1 MNIALNTPAR
11 KRTAAAIVLVIAAAY
26 SLAVTRGIV
35 AVWLFSRAA
44 ELSGPA
50 ELTSLRRAAWLDPG
64 NADYRYH
71 LGRYY
76 DLAARDPRTAVVHYS
91 EAVRLNP
98 HAARYWF
105 DLASAYQVLGD
116 RESQTASLERAI
128 QADPMTPD
136 VAWEAA
142 NLYLVRGENE
152 KALREFSVVMANDT
166 SLAATSIQFCW
177 RVDPDVDSLL
187 RDVVPRNPDAYTAFL
202 AFLQMNADVLLGKVL
217 HPSADNDTALLTQ
230 QLEQETA
237 GTFKVWDALMQ
248 TSQPFEVRYVY
259 DYIRFLI
266 LHKEVD
272 EAVLAWQQATAR
284 FDLTSY
290 RPSSRNLV
298 VNGNFSLDVLN
309 NGFDWH
315 YERQPGVSLML
326 EHSTPQPS
334 EDAAGQTGTVSRLLA
349 LFGDAP
355 APRRPVRGARPL
367 MIAFDGPSIN
377 DAGLYQYVP
386 VQPNTTYEFSA
397 HYKNKGEQEGA
408 GGPHLTI
415 QDQYT
420 QAVYYESDEL
430 KENSSNSSA
439 SDSEAKDKDKDDKDN
454 DKDEDSWKL
463 VNGEFTTAPDCKL
476 VVLHI
481 RRLPEGLPIRGKL
494 WIDDLRLVQKPS

>member
-1 MNIALNTPAR
+1 MKIALNTPAR
-11 KRTAAAIVLVIAAAY
+11 KRTAAAIVIVIATLY
-26 SLAVTRGIV
+26 SLAVTREIV

-44 ELSGPA
+44 EQEGPA
-50 ELTSLRRAAWLDPG
+50 ELASLHRAAWIDPG

-76 DLAARDPRTAVVHYS
+76 DLAARDPLTAIVNYK
-91 EAVRLNP
+91 EAVQLNP

-116 RESQTASLERAI
+116 RENQTASLERAI
-128 QADPMTPD
+128 QADPKTPD

-152 KALREFSVVMANDT
+152 KALREFGVVMANET

-177 RVDPDVDSLL
+177 RIDPDVDSLL
-187 RDVVPRNPDAYTAFL
+187 RDVVPRSPEAYTAFL
-202 AFLQMNADVLLGKVL
+202 AFLQMNADVLFSKVL

-230 QLEQETA
+230 QLKQETT

-272 EAVLAWQQATAR
+272 QAVLVWQQAAAR
-284 FDLTSY
+284 FNLTSY
-290 RPSSRNLV
+290 LPSTQNLV
-298 VNGNFSLDVLN
+298 VNSAFTLDVLN

-315 YERQPGVSLML
+315 YDKQPGVSIILDRL
-326 EHSTPQPS
+326 APQHP
-334 EDAAGQTGTVSRLLA
+334 EDESGQNGFLDRLFA
-349 LFGDAP
+349 LLGRAP
-355 APRRPVRGARPL
+355 AAPQQIRGPRAL
-367 MIAFDGPSIN
+367 QITFDGPSIN
-377 DAGLYQYVP
+377 DAGLYQYIP

-397 HYKNKGEQEGA
+397 QYKNKGEQEGA
-408 GGPHLTI
+408 GGPRLTI
-415 QDQYT
+415 QDMYS

-430 KENSSNSSA
+430 KKDEVRKKEDSDGSKENDESQ
-439 SDSEAKDKDKDDKDN
+439 
-454 DKDEDSWKL
+454 DKDEDVWKP
-463 VNGEFTTAPDCKL
+463 VDGEFTTAPDCKL

-481 RRLPEGLPIRGKL
+481 RRLPEGSPIRGKL
-494 WIDDLRLVQKPS
+494 WIGNLRLVQKPS